1 MPTYSSLHQ
10 PQNTFRNV
18 MTLCTYTDFSTPI
31 HFHRNLELIYVD
43 EGSATVTVTNENHI
57 LNKGQC
63 ILVFPYRLHSLN
75 IPKDAN
81 VWVITFLQDYV
92 KAFYKPM
99 ARKRAINPVFDL
111 SDATR
116 NFIEQKLI
124 IPLKG
129 NSFFSAI
136 SGIMELTLKSC
147 LYAVCSEFCE
157 KVTVVNESREADT
170 IAVNILQYISE
181 KFKEDISLQTAA
193 DALGYNYQ
201 YISRTFNSMVGY
213 NFKTVLN
220 QYRFEYALQLLRES
234 DKSITEVAFESG
246 FQSLRTFNRVSYE
259 MFNTSPR
266 RCRSSMGERNK
277 RSQ

>member
-1 MPTYSSLHQ
+1 MPTYNSLHQ

-18 MTLCTYTDFSTPI
+18 MTLCTYHEFRTPV
-31 HFHRNLELIYVD
+31 HFHRNLELIYVAD
-43 EGSATVTVTNENHI
+43 GSANITAANESYT
-57 LNKGQC
+57 LGRGQC
-63 ILVFPYRLHSLN
+63 ILAFPYRLHSLD
-75 IPKDAN
+75 IPKDST

-99 ARKRAINPVFDL
+99 ARKRAIDPVFDL
-111 SDATR
+111 SDETR
-116 NFIEQKLI
+116 NFIEKKLI
-124 IPLKG
+124 EPLG
-129 NSFFSAI
+129 GSAFFS
-136 SGIMELTLKSC
+136 SLSNSLELILKSC

-181 KFKEDISLQTAA
+181 NFKDDISLQTAA
-193 DALGYNYQ
+193 ETLGYNYQ
-201 YISRTFNSMVGY
+201 YVSRTFNSMVGY

-266 RCRSSMGERNK
+266 KCRSSTEGENQRT
-277 RSQ
+277 Q